1 MKCDM
6 KLIWCMGTVFVS
18 VGGDACLQSTIYR
31 VQLEVQRS
39 GVNGPPK
46 ALLCVCVC
54 VCVLFEYCRH
64 FFTSYYYH

>member
-31 VQLEVQRS
+31 ERY
-39 GVNGPPK
+39 GVVYWY
-46 ALLCVCVC
+46 LIQ
-54 VCVLFEYCRH
+54 
-64 FFTSYYYH
+64 